1 MITLYQQTDEI
12 FDIAGNSV
20 GFETQAV
27 LLPDTFF
34 LDPELVYDWDANTV
48 SKDSKVYYLDKLST
62 NQDLSIPSVNEWLST
77 YGNDIKQVF
86 YNGLTEEFADNPSGN
101 SENIKRRVYLSNNI
115 AKYILEY
122 KYDSQDRCTK
132 ISSIAPK
139 GAVAIID
146 GGDDDETEEIIDET
160 EQNLFDL
167 KVIPLVDVVVGDNNK
182 VAIKKDSENCVFI
195 SRNGRRSALYSDA
208 IKLNPETGN
217 VQISYTAN
225 NWNLKAV
232 AYSLSGDYIATF
244 NATNKA
250 ISIDNNYN
258 TAIGYIALI
267 FSHTSGNLPS
277 TMSQISQRNLG
288 LSVVFKEYCTVNM
301 YNYDAQGNTNVEQY
315 YKNENVILPTLTQ
328 SGYEFLG
335 WYSSANEDDNTPITS
350 FVATSN
356 INIYARWRKIVNVYI
371 HDVDGNG
378 LVDTSVLYSGDE
390 ITIEYIDNK
399 ITRDNT
405 EYENKEYYLD
415 EEKTQLATLPIVLDM
430 QSQDIDIWVK
440 YTESNSNND

>member
-1 MITLYQQTDEI
+1 
-12 FDIAGNSV
+12 
-20 GFETQAV
+20 
-27 LLPDTFF
+27 
-34 LDPELVYDWDANTV
+34 
-48 SKDSKVYYLDKLST
+48 
-62 NQDLSIPSVNEWLST
+62 
-77 YGNDIKQVF
+77 
-86 YNGLTEEFADNPSGN
+86 
-101 SENIKRRVYLSNNI
+101 
-115 AKYILEY
+115 
-122 KYDSQDRCTK
+122 
-132 ISSIAPK
+132 
-139 GAVAIID
+139 
-146 GGDDDETEEIIDET
+146 
-160 EQNLFDL
+160 
-167 KVIPLVDVVVGDNNK
+167 
-182 VAIKKDSENCVFI
+182 
-195 SRNGRRSALYSDA
+195 
-208 IKLNPETGN
+208 
-217 VQISYTAN
+217 
-225 NWNLKAV
+225 
-232 AYSLSGDYIATF
+232 
-244 NATNKA
+244 
-250 ISIDNNYN
+250 
-258 TAIGYIALI
+258 
-267 FSHTSGNLPS
+267 
-277 TMSQISQRNLG
+277 MSQISQRNLG

-301 YNYDAQGNTNVEQY
+301 YNYDAQGNINVEQY

-335 WYSSANEDDNTPITS
+335 WYSSTNEDDNTPITS